1 MTPTQAPDHRSATAE
16 ETVEISLYAARQKI
30 YPRSVSGLFS
40 RWRWVLVWATQ
51 LVFYGLPWL
60 EWNAR
65 QAVLFDLEARRFYIF
80 GLVLYPQDFIYLT
93 GLLVIS
99 ALALFLFTAVAG
111 RLWCGYAC
119 PQTVYPELFPWIA
132 KKVEGDRPQRMK
144 LDGAPLSL
152 EKLFKKWF
160 KHLLWIFFSIWTG
173 F

>member
-40 RWRWVLVWATQ
+40 RWRWGLVWLTQ

-60 EWNAR
+60 VWNNR

-99 ALALFLFTAVAG
+99 ALSLFLFTAVAG
-111 RLWCGYAC
+111 RVWCGFAC
-119 PQTVYPELFPWIA
+119 PQTVYTALFLRI
-132 KKVEGDRPQRMK
+132 ER
-144 LDGAPLSL
+144 
-152 EKLFKKWF
+152 LFE
-160 KHLLWIFFSIWTG
+160 
-173 F
+173 